1 MSIVVRVP
9 ASAANLG
16 SGVDCM
22 GVALSLYLEV
32 TFRPADQTSFRFQ
45 MSDGSRPVLSDDENL
60 ILVAMRC
67 AATHLGR
74 SLPDCEVTVQSDVPL
89 SRGLGSSSS
98 AIVAG
103 LLGGFLLLGE
113 TPKTDTL
120 LRLATE
126 LEGHPDNVTPAL
138 LGGFTVAATG
148 ESGEVLYQKLTVAP
162 LSAVVGIP
170 DFHLSTHA
178 MRQALPETVPLADA
192 VRQVQRVSLLTAA
205 LQTGAFELLNGATQ
219 DLLFTPPRAPFM
231 PYLYEAFAVGRANGA
246 YCCMISG
253 AGPTVLALCAESD
266 AATVQRAWQA
276 LFSQK
281 EIPARV
287 LVLPVDHTGAVWTR
301 KEEEK

>member
-120 LRLATE
+120 LRLSTE

-205 LQTGAFELLNGATQ
+205 LQNGAFELLNEATQ

-231 PYLYEAFAVGRANGA
+231 PYLYDAFAVGRANGA